1 MNLEKLRSKLGKEN
15 LSAVFGEITKISAT
29 SIEIRGLKT
38 GVGDIIKLVSNENEN
53 LNTLAMVVEIKEQFS
68 YLSPFSFIEGFKIGD
83 RAFISDAGMQIGVS
97 DELLGRVV
105 DPFMRPKDGKGA
117 IEATKYMPI
126 MRAPIDA
133 MKRGLKTGVGDII
146 KLVSNENENLNTLA
160 MVVEIKEQ
168 FSYLSP
174 FSFIEGFKIG
184 DRAFISDAG
193 MQIGVSDELLGRVV
207 DPFMR
212 PKDGKGAIE
221 ATKYMPIMRA
231 PIDAMKR
238 GLIEEVFPVGVKTI
252 DALLTCGV
260 GQKLGIFAGSGVG
273 KSTLMGMIVKNS
285 KAPIKVVALIGER
298 GREIPEF
305 IQKNLGG
312 KLDDTV
318 IIVATSDDSA
328 LMRKYGAFCAMS
340 VAEYFKEQGKD
351 VLFIMDSVTRFAM
364 AQREIGLALG
374 EPPTTKGYPPSV
386 LSLLPQLM
394 ERTGKEEGKGTI
406 TAFFTVLVDG
416 DDMSDPIADQSRSIL
431 DGHIV
436 LSRELT
442 DFGIYPPINIQ
453 NSASRVMG
461 DIISPEHKLW
471 ARKFKRL
478 NSLLKENEVL
488 LRIGAY
494 QKGSDKE
501 LDEAIAKKEFMQ
513 KFLGQNPEESF
524 EFEETIRLLSQIDA
538 NVAPNAMQ

>member
-29 SIEIRGLKT
+29 SIEI
-38 GVGDIIKLVSNENEN
+38 
-53 LNTLAMVVEIKEQFS
+53 
-68 YLSPFSFIEGFKIGD
+68 
-83 RAFISDAGMQIGVS
+83 
-97 DELLGRVV
+97 
-105 DPFMRPKDGKGA
+105 
-117 IEATKYMPI
+117 
-126 MRAPIDA
+126 
-133 MKRGLKTGVGDII
+133 RGLKTGVGDII

-524 EFEETIRLLSQIDA
+524 EFEETIGLLSQIDA
-538 NVAPNAMQ
+538 NVAPSAVQQNINMGSSNATLSNPNLK

>member
-1 MNLEKLRSKLGKEN
+1 MALEKLRSKIASQN
-15 LSAVFGEITKISAT
+15 LASVFGQITKISST
-29 SIEIRGLKT
+29 SIEINGLKT
-38 GVGDIIKLVSNENEN
+38 SIGDIIKIVSSEDESKEAM
-53 LNTLAMVVEIKEQFS
+53 AMVVEVDENLS
-68 YLSPFSFIEGFKIGD
+68 YLSPFGFVEGFKIGD
-83 RAFISDAGMQIGVS
+83 RAFINDAGMQIGVS

-105 DPFMRPKDGKGA
+105 DPFMRPKDGKGP
-117 IEATKYMPI
+117 IEASK
-126 MRAPIDA
+126 
-133 MKRGLKTGVGDII
+133 
-146 KLVSNENENLNTLA
+146 
-160 MVVEIKEQ
+160 
-168 FSYLSP
+168 F
-174 FSFIEGFKIG
+174 
-184 DRAFISDAG
+184 
-193 MQIGVSDELLGRVV
+193 
-207 DPFMR
+207 
-212 PKDGKGAIE
+212 
-221 ATKYMPIMRA
+221 MPIMRA

-285 KAPIKVVALIGER
+285 KAPIKVIALIGER

-394 ERTGKEEGKGTI
+394 ERAGKEEGKGTI

-461 DIISPEHKLW
+461 DIISDEHKLA

-494 QKGSDKE
+494 QKGTDKE
-501 LDEAIAKKEFMQ
+501 LDQAIAKKDFMQ
-513 KFLGQNPEESF
+513 QFLSQNPEESF
-524 EFEETIRLLSQIDA
+524 EFEDTINMLKIIDT
-538 NVAPNAMQ
+538 Q

>member
-1 MNLEKLRSKLGKEN
+1 MGLEKLRSKIASQN
-15 LSAVFGEITKISAT
+15 LASVFGQITKISST
-29 SIEIRGLKT
+29 SIEINGLKT
-38 GVGDIIKLVSNENEN
+38 SIGDIIKIVSSEDESKEAM
-53 LNTLAMVVEIKEQFS
+53 AMVVEVDENLS
-68 YLSPFSFIEGFKIGD
+68 YLSPFGFVEGFKIGD
-83 RAFISDAGMQIGVS
+83 RAFINDAGMQIGVS

-105 DPFMRPKDGKGA
+105 DPFMRPKDGKGP
-117 IEATKYMPI
+117 IEASK
-126 MRAPIDA
+126 
-133 MKRGLKTGVGDII
+133 
-146 KLVSNENENLNTLA
+146 
-160 MVVEIKEQ
+160 
-168 FSYLSP
+168 F
-174 FSFIEGFKIG
+174 
-184 DRAFISDAG
+184 
-193 MQIGVSDELLGRVV
+193 
-207 DPFMR
+207 
-212 PKDGKGAIE
+212 
-221 ATKYMPIMRA
+221 MPIMRA

-285 KAPIKVVALIGER
+285 KAPIKVIALIGER

-305 IQKNLGG
+305 IQKNLSG

-394 ERTGKEEGKGTI
+394 ERAGKEEGKGTI

-461 DIISPEHKLW
+461 DIISDEHKLA

-494 QKGSDKE
+494 QKGTDKE
-501 LDEAIAKKEFMQ
+501 LDQAIAKKDFMQ
-513 KFLGQNPEESF
+513 QFLSQNPEESF
-524 EFEETIRLLSQIDA
+524 EFEDTINMLKMIDT
-538 NVAPNAMQ
+538 Q

>member
-15 LSAVFGEITKISAT
+15 LSAIFGEITKISAT

-38 GVGDIIKLVSNENEN
+38 GVGDIVKLVSNENEN

-117 IEATKYMPI
+117 IE
-126 MRAPIDA
+126 
-133 MKRGLKTGVGDII
+133 
-146 KLVSNENENLNTLA
+146 VS
-160 MVVEIKEQ
+160 
-168 FSYLSP
+168 
-174 FSFIEGFKIG
+174 
-184 DRAFISDAG
+184 
-193 MQIGVSDELLGRVV
+193 
-207 DPFMR
+207 
-212 PKDGKGAIE
+212 
-221 ATKYMPIMRA
+221 KYMPIMRA

-453 NSASRVMG
+453 NSASRVMS

-501 LDEAIAKKEFMQ
+501 LDEAISKKEFMQ

-524 EFEETIRLLSQIDA
+524 EFNQTLELLSQIDA
-538 NVAPNAMQ
+538 PNTPLLPTQNINVGSASANLAYRLLHIHALLQHFYLH

>member
-15 LSAVFGEITKISAT
+15 LSAIFGEITKISAT

-38 GVGDIIKLVSNENEN
+38 GVGDIV
-53 LNTLAMVVEIKEQFS
+53 
-68 YLSPFSFIEGFKIGD
+68 
-83 RAFISDAGMQIGVS
+83 
-97 DELLGRVV
+97 
-105 DPFMRPKDGKGA
+105 
-117 IEATKYMPI
+117 
-126 MRAPIDA
+126 
-133 MKRGLKTGVGDII
+133 

-494 QKGSDKE
+494 QKGNDKE

-538 NVAPNAMQ
+538 NVAPNAMQQNINMGSSNATLPNLNLK

>member
-1 MNLEKLRSKLGKEN
+1 MGLEKLRSKIASQN
-15 LSAVFGEITKISAT
+15 LASVFGQITKISST
-29 SIEIRGLKT
+29 SIEINGLKT
-38 GVGDIIKLVSNENEN
+38 SIGDIIKIVSSEDESKEAM
-53 LNTLAMVVEIKEQFS
+53 AMVVEVDENLS
-68 YLSPFSFIEGFKIGD
+68 YLSPFGFVEGFKIGD
-83 RAFISDAGMQIGVS
+83 RAFINDAGMQIGVS

-105 DPFMRPKDGKGA
+105 DPFMRPKDGKGP
-117 IEATKYMPI
+117 IEASK
-126 MRAPIDA
+126 
-133 MKRGLKTGVGDII
+133 
-146 KLVSNENENLNTLA
+146 
-160 MVVEIKEQ
+160 
-168 FSYLSP
+168 F
-174 FSFIEGFKIG
+174 
-184 DRAFISDAG
+184 
-193 MQIGVSDELLGRVV
+193 
-207 DPFMR
+207 
-212 PKDGKGAIE
+212 
-221 ATKYMPIMRA
+221 MPIMRA

-285 KAPIKVVALIGER
+285 KAPIKVIALIGER

-461 DIISPEHKLW
+461 DIISDEHKLA

-494 QKGSDKE
+494 QKGTDKE
-501 LDEAIAKKEFMQ
+501 LDQAIAKKDFMQ
-513 KFLGQNPEESF
+513 QFLSQNPEENF
-524 EFEETIRLLSQIDA
+524 EFEDTINMLKMIDT
-538 NVAPNAMQ
+538 

>member
-15 LSAVFGEITKISAT
+15 LSAIFGEITKISAT

-38 GVGDIIKLVSNENEN
+38 GVGDIVKLVSNENEN

-117 IEATKYMPI
+117 IE
-126 MRAPIDA
+126 
-133 MKRGLKTGVGDII
+133 V
-146 KLVSNENENLNTLA
+146 
-160 MVVEIKEQ
+160 
-168 FSYLSP
+168 
-174 FSFIEGFKIG
+174 
-184 DRAFISDAG
+184 
-193 MQIGVSDELLGRVV
+193 
-207 DPFMR
+207 
-212 PKDGKGAIE
+212 
-221 ATKYMPIMRA
+221 TKYMPIMRA

-394 ERTGKEEGKGTI
+394 ERTGKEEGKGNI

-453 NSASRVMG
+453 NSASRVMS

-501 LDEAIAKKEFMQ
+501 LDEAISKKEFMQ

-524 EFEETIRLLSQIDA
+524 EFNQTLELLSQIDA
-538 NVAPNAMQ
+538 PNTPLLPTQNINVGSASATLPNPNLK